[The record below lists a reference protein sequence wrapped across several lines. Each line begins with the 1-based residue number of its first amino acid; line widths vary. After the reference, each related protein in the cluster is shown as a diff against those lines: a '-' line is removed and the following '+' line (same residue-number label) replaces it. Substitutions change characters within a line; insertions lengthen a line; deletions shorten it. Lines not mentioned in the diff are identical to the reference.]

1 MTPVGRSRVRL
12 DTVDSTQSW
21 LGERW
26 HLHPEWPNGML
37 VTAREQTAGRGQQ
50 DSRWLTEAG
59 ANFTGT
65 FLLRNPALAP
75 DRVFQL
81 NKITALAVR
90 AAAAELALDSAQLQV
105 KWPNDVVYGGKKLA
119 GILPQV
125 FWKGAK
131 AEAAL
136 LGIGLNVN
144 QIAFAPEIQARA
156 VSLALMAGHPL
167 DLEAVTDTL
176 CTHLDGWMDLL
187 VKGQHSR
194 IDQEYLF
201 RLHRYQEW
209 AEYRVGSERITASII
224 GVDTTGRLALESAA
238 GLLRVLP
245 KEIAYL

>member
-1 MTPVGRSRVRL
+1 MTAIGRSRVHL
-12 DTVDSTQSW
+12 DSVDSTQSW

-26 HLHPEWPNGML
+26 HLHPEWPNGLL
-37 VTAREQTAGRGQQ
+37 VMAREQTAGRGQQ
-50 DSRWLTEAG
+50 DGRWLTEAG

-65 FLLRNPALAP
+65 FLLREPNLAP

-81 NKITALAVR
+81 NKVTALAAR
-90 AAAAELALDSAQLQV
+90 AAAAVLALDSAQLQV

-125 FWKGAK
+125 FWKGEK

-136 LGIGLNVN
+136 LGVGLNVN
-144 QIAFAPEIQARA
+144 QTAFPPEIQARA
-156 VSLALMAGHPL
+156 VSLAQIAGRPL

-176 CTHLDGWMDLL
+176 CSHLDGWLDLL
-187 VKGQHSR
+187 AQGLHSR

-201 RLHRYQEW
+201 RLYRYQEW
-209 AEYRVGSERITASII
+209 AEYRIGSERITASII
-224 GVDTTGRLALESAA
+224 GVDSAGRLALESAA